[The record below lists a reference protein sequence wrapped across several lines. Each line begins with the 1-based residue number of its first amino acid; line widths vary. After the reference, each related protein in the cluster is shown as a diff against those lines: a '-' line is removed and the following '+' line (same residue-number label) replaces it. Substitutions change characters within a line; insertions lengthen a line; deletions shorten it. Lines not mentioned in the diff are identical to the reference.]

1 MSHHSPHFRRDTEHI
16 LSWKHT
22 DIFMNNTILS
32 TEELHAC
39 YILDVHG
46 TQKVVQAV
54 NNIDLVIK
62 ENEVYGIA
70 GESGCGKS
78 TLLKALAAVI
88 EPPLRHI
95 GGKFYYHIAG
105 EIIDVSTLDEEEM
118 RRLRWRFVSYVPQG
132 SMSVLNPVVKIKET
146 YKDFIISHV
155 TGQSQKEAYEL
166 ARQHIAEL
174 GLPAEV
180 MNAYPHQLSGG
191 MRQRVTIALAALL
204 NPRIIIA
211 DEPTTALDVV
221 VQRGVVQL
229 IKDIQQKLQ
238 NTVILVTHD
247 MGVHANAADRIGI
260 MYAGKIVEEAPTDI
274 IFAEPLHPYTQYLIN
289 SLPQFGDKT
298 RRESVPGSPP
308 ELSDLPSGCAFHPRC
323 PYVMDI
329 CKENVPDYIAIKPD
343 HKVACWMIEEG
354 KGY

>member
-1 MSHHSPHFRRDTEHI
+1 
-16 LSWKHT
+16 
-22 DIFMNNTILS
+22 MNNTILS

-46 TQKVVQAV
+46 TQKIVQAV
-54 NNIDLVIK
+54 NKIDLDIK

-155 TGQSQKEAYEL
+155 TGQSQKEAYE
-166 ARQHIAEL
+166 
-174 GLPAEV
+174 
-180 MNAYPHQLSGG
+180 
-191 MRQRVTIALAALL
+191 
-204 NPRIIIA
+204 
-211 DEPTTALDVV
+211 
-221 VQRGVVQL
+221 
-229 IKDIQQKLQ
+229 
-238 NTVILVTHD
+238 
-247 MGVHANAADRIGI
+247 
-260 MYAGKIVEEAPTDI
+260 
-274 IFAEPLHPYTQYLIN
+274 
-289 SLPQFGDKT
+289 
-298 RRESVPGSPP
+298 
-308 ELSDLPSGCAFHPRC
+308 
-323 PYVMDI
+323 
-329 CKENVPDYIAIKPD
+329 
-343 HKVACWMIEEG
+343 
-354 KGY
+354 